1 MINKINT
8 AYNLNIANTENIKVS
23 KVEKTE
29 SKELSKVEKI
39 KEEISNGTYK
49 LDLNA
54 LSEKIAEE
62 LL

>member
-23 KVEKTE
+23 KVEKPE
-29 SKELSKVEKI
+29 SKELSKVERI

-54 LSEKIAEE
+54 LSEKMAEE